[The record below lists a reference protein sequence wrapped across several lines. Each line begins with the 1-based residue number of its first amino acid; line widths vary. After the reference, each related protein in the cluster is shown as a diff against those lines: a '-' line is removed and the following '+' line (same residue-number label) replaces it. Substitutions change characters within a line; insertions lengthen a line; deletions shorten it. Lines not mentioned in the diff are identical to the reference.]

1 MQVLYANEPVGN
13 SSTEFNSVLFPQ
25 RQFTIIVASITASV
39 LQVKKK
45 RKESK
50 PQEFDDTL
58 RAALGNSRKKD
69 FPFNRKR
76 PLSCTSKFNHHMN
89 LSWSVKSS
97 HYHYNAFILLQN
109 TESNISKSKISS
121 IRVSTDNSVHF
132 ILFDLRN
139 IKTHSFKTSQ

>member
-1 MQVLYANEPVGN
+1 MVKGLLPITAVKYRRVTQVLYANEPVGN

-45 RKESK
+45 RKQSK

-76 PLSCTSKFNHHMN
+76 PLTSATK
-89 LSWSVKSS
+89 LYVQ
-97 HYHYNAFILLQN
+97 I
-109 TESNISKSKISS
+109 
-121 IRVSTDNSVHF
+121 
-132 ILFDLRN
+132 
-139 IKTHSFKTSQ
+139 

>member
-1 MQVLYANEPVGN
+1 MVNGLLPITAVKYRRVTQVLYANEPVGRIETAAN

-25 RQFTIIVASITASV
+25 QQFTIIVASITASV

-45 RKESK
+45 SKESK

-76 PLSCTSKFNHHMN
+76 PLSCTSKFNHHVN

-109 TESNISKSKISS
+109 TEISVKVP
-121 IRVSTDNSVHF
+121 IRVSTD
-132 ILFDLRN
+132 
-139 IKTHSFKTSQ
+139 KKY